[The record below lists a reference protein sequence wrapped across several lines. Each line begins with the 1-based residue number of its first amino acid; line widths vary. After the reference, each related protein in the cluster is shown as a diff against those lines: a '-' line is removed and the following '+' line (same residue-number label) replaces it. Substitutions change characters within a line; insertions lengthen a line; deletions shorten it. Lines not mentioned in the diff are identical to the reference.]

1 MIRVH
6 SALLNEIR
14 WWHVALV
21 LGAPALIPVFRAV
34 AVVLIAKCVKPEIAK
49 LAIPL
54 VLRPVRPSIFH
65 GRKTAELV
73 PSKTPGTEIESGE
86 LST

>member
-1 MIRVH
+1 
-6 SALLNEIR
+6 
-14 WWHVALV
+14 
-21 LGAPALIPVFRAV
+21 
-34 AVVLIAKCVKPEIAK
+34 VLIAKCVKPEIAK